1 MLFFY
6 YMLRVSIIT
15 VVRNRVDSIQSTI
28 QSVLSQ
34 DYTNIEYLVIDGN
47 SSDGTIDVINE
58 FSGKINF
65 FLSENDNSIYEALN
79 KGIKHAKGDIIGVLH
94 ADDVF
99 SNNSIISN
107 VVDSFNSDLN
117 TSLLY
122 GDADYVN
129 SKNIIVRH
137 YSSKFFRPFMF
148 YFGFQPAHTASFIKK
163 TCYETVGNYRE
174 DLKIAGDFDLLLRVV
189 LINKLKYSY
198 LPLTLVNM
206 RIGGISSSGIRSVL
220 RLNQEIIFSLKSN
233 KLFASILLVYSKY
246 IFKIWSFLIPK

>member
-1 MLFFY
+1 MK
-6 YMLRVSIIT
+6 VSIIT
-15 VVRNRVDSIQSTI
+15 VVRNRVDSIRNTI

-47 SSDGTIDVINE
+47 STDGTIDVINAY
-58 FSGKINF
+58 SSKIDV

-99 SNNSIISN
+99 SNNSVISN

-148 YFGFQPAHTASFIKK
+148 YFGFQPAHTASFIRK
-163 TCYETVGNYRE
+163 TCYEAVGNYRE
-174 DLKIAGDFDLLLRVV
+174 DLKIAGDFELLLRVMS
-189 LINKLKYSY
+189 INKFKFKY
-198 LPLTLVNM
+198 LPLTMVNM
-206 RIGGISSSGIRSVL
+206 RIGGISSSGISSVI
-220 RLNQEIIFSLKSN
+220 RLNREVIFSLKSN
-233 KLFASILLVYSKY
+233 NLFASIILVYSKY
-246 IFKIWSFLIPK
+246 IFKIWSFLISK